1 MHLVNAI
8 MKSSKEI
15 KRRKLILRKTFGT
28 GSSSVSILEVSIN
41 SKKKKR
47 EKTEIVKRTFL

>member
-1 MHLVNAI
+1 

-15 KRRKLILRKTFGT
+15 KWRKLILRKTFGT
-28 GSSSVSILEVSIN
+28 GSFSVSIPEVSIN
-41 SKKKKR
+41 SKKKKKR